1 MCTVWHAPP
10 LSLAGRLVLLNK
22 LYCASLLSVKS
33 LLVQVPPWRGAYSVS
48 TKIKIVAMYP
58 LAGGKYRINVSIL
71 ATAHLPLPNPKLT
84 PTCYQLNVFCFFFLG
99 GGEVGAPVARI
110 LILIHNFSQSISAL
124 NRYDVTE
131 EIFHFV
137 TGIVLRLVSQ
147 NTPKRSIL
155 K

>member
-84 PTCYQLNVFCFFFLG
+84 PTCYQLNVFCFVFFFWG
-99 GGEVGAPVARI
+99 GGGRCARCSYTNI
-110 LILIHNFSQSISAL
+110 DPQFLPKYIS
-124 NRYDVTE
+124 TE
-131 EIFHFV
+131 
-137 TGIVLRLVSQ
+137 
-147 NTPKRSIL
+147 
-155 K
+155 

>member
-33 LLVQVPPWRGAYSVS
+33 LLEQVLPWRGAYSES
-48 TKIKIVAMYP
+48 TKIKIIAMYL
-58 LAGGKYRINVSIL
+58 LAGGQYRINVSIL
-71 ATAHLPLPNPKLT
+71 ATAHLPRPNPKLT
-84 PTCYQLNVFCFFFLG
+84 PTCYQLNVFFFLG
-99 GGEVGAPVARI
+99 GGGVGAPVARI

-131 EIFHFV
+131 EIFYFV
-137 TGIVLRLVSQ
+137 TGIVLRIVSQ

>member
-1 MCTVWHAPP
+1 M
-10 LSLAGRLVLLNK
+10 LNK

-33 LLVQVPPWRGAYSVS
+33 LLEQVLPWRGAYSES
-48 TKIKIVAMYP
+48 TKIKIIAMYL
-58 LAGGKYRINVSIL
+58 LAGGQYRINVSIL
-71 ATAHLPLPNPKLT
+71 ATAHLPRPNPKLT
-84 PTCYQLNVFCFFFLG
+84 PTCYQLNVFFFFFFFWG
-99 GGEVGAPVARI
+99 GGGVGAPVARI

-131 EIFHFV
+131 EIFYFV
-137 TGIVLRLVSQ
+137 TGVVLRIVYQ

>member
-33 LLVQVPPWRGAYSVS
+33 LLEQVLPWRGAYSES
-48 TKIKIVAMYP
+48 TKIKIIAMYL
-58 LAGGKYRINVSIL
+58 LAGGQYRINVSIL
-71 ATAHLPLPNPKLT
+71 ATAHLPRPNPKLT
-84 PTCYQLNVFCFFFLG
+84 PTCYQLNVVFFFFG
-99 GGEVGAPVARI
+99 GGVGAPVARI

-131 EIFHFV
+131 EIFYFV
-137 TGIVLRLVSQ
+137 TGVVLRIVSQ

>member
-84 PTCYQLNVFCFFFLG
+84 PTCYQLNVFCFFFFG

>member
-1 MCTVWHAPP
+1 M
-10 LSLAGRLVLLNK
+10 LNK

-33 LLVQVPPWRGAYSVS
+33 LLEQVLPWRGAYSES
-48 TKIKIVAMYP
+48 TKIKIIAMYLP
-58 LAGGKYRINVSIL
+58 AGGQYRINVSIL
-71 ATAHLPLPNPKLT
+71 ATAHLPRPNPKLT
-84 PTCYQLNVFCFFFLG
+84 PTCYQLNVFFFG
-99 GGEVGAPVARI
+99 GGVGAPVARI

-131 EIFHFV
+131 EIFNFV
-137 TGIVLRLVSQ
+137 TGVVLRIVSQ

>member
-1 MCTVWHAPP
+1 M
-10 LSLAGRLVLLNK
+10 
-22 LYCASLLSVKS
+22 
-33 LLVQVPPWRGAYSVS
+33 S

-84 PTCYQLNVFCFFFLG
+84 PTCYQLNVFFFFWG
-99 GGEVGAPVARI
+99 GGVGAPVARI

-124 NRYDVTE
+124 NRCDVTE

-137 TGIVLRLVSQ
+137 TGVVLRIVSQ

>member
-1 MCTVWHAPP
+1 M
-10 LSLAGRLVLLNK
+10 
-22 LYCASLLSVKS
+22 
-33 LLVQVPPWRGAYSVS
+33 S

-84 PTCYQLNVFCFFFLG
+84 PTCYQLNVFCVFFFLG
-99 GGEVGAPVARI
+99 GGGGGAPVARI
-110 LILIHNFSQSISAL
+110 LILIHNFSQRISAL